1 MSAPALAQSRPPL
14 GLGLVLVGLLGL
26 AWGCN
31 WPIMKLTLA
40 EVDVWTFRAV
50 SCTVGERL
58 YVGKELDQRA
68 KVERVRGRVK
78 YEDMTHAAQ
87 SELPFVVEQI
97 VKQEEAR
104 FIQFY
109 NDAGPVTTRMH
120 VLELLPGLGKKLMM
134 AVIEEKRRGGPFKS
148 FEDLDTRVKAL
159 HAPAKLIAH
168 RIELEIKDPN
178 QKYHL
183 FALPMRK
190 EDEDDWGHRGHG
202 HGPPA
207 RR

>member
-1 MSAPALAQSRPPL
+1 MEEWAYIIDSLPQGRPDQPMRREPLAYAVGEKNFVL
-14 GLGLVLVGLLGL
+14 LELVIKG
-26 AWGCN
+26 
-31 WPIMKLTLA
+31 T
-40 EVDVWTFRAV
+40 V